1 MKERRKINNQTTYS
15 AHFFLP
21 DFVIP
26 IEYYPVKRTKYEGA
40 HFAAFSS
47 LLPYAPF

>member
-1 MKERRKINNQTTYS
+1 MEERRKINNQTTYS
-15 AHFFLP
+15 AHFFP

-26 IEYYPVKRTKYEGA
+26 IEYYPVRSTKYEAA